1 MANLVFPQNP
11 TLGQVVDA
19 GAGIL
24 YKFNGYGWDILPAAG
39 GGGGGA
45 SSLSV
50 SVEPPVPTIEGE
62 EWYESDTGALF
73 IAYLN
78 PTDGTLVWVSSTSS
92 SVGLTGPVGPQGPQG
107 IQGEVGPQGIGLRY
121 VGRVATAAELPASS
135 THGDVYVADDTGFA
149 HVWNSTTSV
158 WDNAGKIVGATG
170 PQGPQGEKGDTG
182 ADSTVPGPQG
192 APAPG
197 GTPIGTIAIWSGTVE
212 SVPLGWAPCDGAEGR
227 PDLRDKFVIGAGLTY
242 PIGSVGGSA
251 NASVIAHNH
260 TLIDPGHVHLTY
272 GQNGGGGNGGGD
284 LNSSTGLVF
293 PTSSATTGITI
304 DSAGVDGTNA
314 NLPPYYS
321 LLYIIKVTGDITD
334 GPQGPVGPVGP
345 PGETGP
351 AGPTGADSTI
361 PGPQGPQ
368 GETGPAGPQGL
379 QGEVGPQGP
388 AGESGMPIPTY
399 DTIGCIAMIAIPLG
413 YGGRISPNQEF
424 VNPAGAD
431 YSNTVGAGTALNPNV
446 SGTPETSLT
455 GTWRWLGRQ
464 WYFPAVGV
472 TSNVLTITGLAVK
485 IA

>member
-11 TLGQVVDA
+11 TLGQIVDA

-78 PTDGTLVWVSSTSS
+78 PTDNTLVWVSSTSS

-121 VGRVATAAELPASS
+121 VGRVANAAELPASS

-149 HVWNSTTSV
+149 HVWNSTTNV

-170 PQGPQGEKGDTG
+170 PQGPQGPVGATG

-227 PDLRDKFVIGAGLTY
+227 PDLRDKFIIGAGLTY

-251 NASVIAHNH
+251 NAVVVAHNH

-293 PTSSATTGITI
+293 PTSSAVTGITI
-304 DSAGVDGTNA
+304 DSAGVDGVNA

-321 LLYIIKVTGDITD
+321 LLYIIKVTGDLTD
-334 GPQGPVGPVGP
+334 GVQGPPGPPGADGPPGGPPGPEGPQGVAGPEGPMGPVGPVGP
-345 PGETGP
+345 
-351 AGPTGADSTI
+351 AGP
-361 PGPQGPQ
+361 
-368 GETGPAGPQGL
+368 
-379 QGEVGPQGP
+379 VG
-388 AGESGMPIPTY
+388 IPTSNG
-399 DTIGCIAMIAIPLG
+399 IGCIAMIVVGPSVAQ
-413 YGGRISPNQEF
+413 NQEIA
-424 VNPAGAD
+424 NPTSAEASTSFAGSWTVTESHAD
-431 YSNTVGAGTALNPNV
+431 PTSN
-446 SGTPETSLT
+446 LT
-455 GTWRWLGRQ
+455 GTWRWLGRGWQ
-464 WYFPAVGV
+464 HNGGTAGTP
-472 TSNVLTITGLAVK
+472 TITGLAVK
-485 IA
+485 IAE